1 MQERDGTPMRARH
14 IFYGLAALVL
24 SGWPLFWVFFGFV
37 PNEDPNL
44 VHYLL
49 RWEMPWCLAIFAWLF
64 GTGFFISLLADC
76 RASRLAGL
84 AAIPMTALLWFCAM
98 GLLAI
103 LSGPTVLANWGQL
116 ATQLALLLAY
126 PFAATALCR
135 LTRKTEA
142 TPTWP
147 GEAAA
152 SVPDSLK

>member
-1 MQERDGTPMRARH
+1 MKARH
-14 IFYGLAALVL
+14 IYYGLAALVL
-24 SGWPLFWVFFGFV
+24 SGWPLIWVSLGFV
-37 PNEDPNL
+37 LREDPTL
-44 VHYLL
+44 GSYLL

-76 RASRLAGL
+76 RASRIAGL

-103 LSGPTVLANWGQL
+103 LSGPIVLANWGQS
-116 ATQLALLLAY
+116 ATLVALLLAY
-126 PFAATALCR
+126 PLAATVLCR

-147 GEAAA
+147 GEAADA
-152 SVPDSLK
+152 